1 MQQSLRVNMPFKNR
15 AATIFACL
23 TAVLCGGG
31 VTGGLAADGGVAADS
46 TATTSA
52 APNVYSI
59 PDADLRD
66 SVQFALHRDPYFYD
80 GHVEVSVNHGVVHLR
95 GLVFSDW
102 DLRDAMRIASKA
114 AGDRPVINNLT
125 IVEGGR
131 R

>member
-1 MQQSLRVNMPFKNR
+1 MEPAVNTPFKNHAAAIVVCLGMALCG
-15 AATIFACL
+15 AATAV
-23 TAVLCGGG
+23 TA
-31 VTGGLAADGGVAADS
+31 A
-46 TATTSA
+46 
-52 APNVYSI
+52 NVYSI

-66 SVQFALHRDPYFYD
+66 SVQFALHSDPYFYD
-80 GHVEVSVNHGVVHLR
+80 AHVEVSVDHGVVHLR

-114 AGDRPVINNLT
+114 AGDRRVVNDLT

>member
-1 MQQSLRVNMPFKNR
+1 MSLKLH
-15 AATIFACL
+15 AATLCAFL
-23 TAVLCGGG
+23 GVVLCG
-31 VTGGLAADGGVAADS
+31 AAA
-46 TATTSA
+46 TATA
-52 APNVYSI
+52 ENVYSI

-66 SVQFALHRDPYFYD
+66 SVQFALHSDPYFYD
-80 GHVEVSVNHGVVHLR
+80 GHVQVTVDHGVVHLR

-114 AGDRPVINNLT
+114 AGDRMVVDNLT

>member
-1 MQQSLRVNMPFKNR
+1 VNTPFNYHAAVICACLGVLLCGAAAGDGVVAEYVAAGGGAA
-15 AATIFACL
+15 AAT
-23 TAVLCGGG
+23 
-31 VTGGLAADGGVAADS
+31 
-46 TATTSA
+46 

-66 SVQFALHRDPYFYD
+66 SVQFALHADPYFYD

-114 AGDRPVINNLT
+114 AGDRRVINNLI